1 LDYFCLVAG
10 DKLSVCNSRDR
21 GNRCGEDLA
30 SGRGLE
36 NQRVTGDKTVQR
48 TVLYLGEI
56 NDSPTVG
63 MAQNEK
69 TPILQVF
76 QEGISE
82 TDLPA
87 DSNQLILFDL

>member
-1 LDYFCLVAG
+1 VKTLPL
-10 DKLSVCNSRDR
+10 
-21 GNRCGEDLA
+21 GEDWKIWNSTA
-30 SGRGLE
+30 SMFLRST
-36 NQRVTGDKTVQR
+36 NRKKRVTGDKTVQR